1 MKKLV
6 VSMFLAILLVGSI
19 FAQGGP
25 VSKSP
30 MSQEQSF
37 VGIQNQRQI
46 QDSDTQML
54 RDQDRLQERLLWE
67 DVSPVTVTG
76 TVKSTVDNEVFLTM
90 SIEVDSEI
98 YSLRVP
104 KSLLEEVK
112 PGENIEITGYKV
124 SLNDNRTLVPLE
136 IRYQDKTISMEQYR
150 ENIRTQAFE
159 RYQNNEPNY
168 QNYQRERNYQD
179 YQDFQNFKR
188 YQQYKDYKD
197 FQDFKRYQQYKD
209 FQNFQDFQRHQNY
222 QRYNQQRYY
231 DCPNYN

>member
-1 MKKLV
+1 MKKLF
-6 VSMFLAILLVGSI
+6 VSMFLAILVVGSI

-25 VSKSP
+25 ASNSP

-37 VGIQNQRQI
+37 AGIQNQRQI

-104 KSLLEEVK
+104 KSFLEEVK

-168 QNYQRERNYQD
+168 QRERNYQD
-179 YQDFQNFKR
+179 YKDFQDFRR
-188 YQQYKDYKD
+188 YQQYKDFEEY
-197 FQDFKRYQQYKD
+197 KRYQQYKD
-209 FQNFQDFQRHQNY
+209 FQNFQDFQRYQNY